1 MIGSKMFLQTAVGA
15 ARCAGKIIIDNI
27 SSLSRDDIGE
37 KQASDYVTR
46 VDRDA
51 EDAIVT
57 SLKAAFP
64 DHAIQ
69 AEESGEESAGSL
81 YKWIIDP
88 LDGTT
93 NYIHDYPQ
101 FSVSIG
107 LESDGDII
115 LGVVFDPLRDELF
128 TGIKDEGAFL
138 NGRPLRVSHV
148 SAMNE
153 SLISTG
159 FPFRNKVMIDKYL
172 ELFRALFHEVSDL
185 RRAGSA
191 ALDLAYLA
199 CGRCDGFFEI
209 GLSPWDIA
217 AGSLLIRE
225 AGGFITDFAGG
236 SDYLRTGNVVAG
248 NPDLHGEIL
257 MRVKRSFQGVI
268 DS

>member
-93 NYIHDYPQ
+93 NY
-101 FSVSIG
+101 
-107 LESDGDII
+107 
-115 LGVVFDPLRDELF
+115 
-128 TGIKDEGAFL
+128 
-138 NGRPLRVSHV
+138 